1 MYCSHLDPDS
11 QITERKLLKRGE
23 LATEQIFGDI
33 KELLMFLHVI
43 VLQWVLFFNRPLFFR
58 DRLTETWI
66 KCQITGDFLQSNLG
80 KETDEETDG
89 IKTGHELIAAENG

>member
-43 VLQWVLFFNRPLFFR
+43 VLQ
-58 DRLTETWI
+58 
-66 KCQITGDFLQSNLG
+66 
-80 KETDEETDG
+80 
-89 IKTGHELIAAENG
+89 